1 MSSFSNPFALTGLSL
16 GFAPPEPELES
27 LTFCLLFCSL
37 ILGLKMPVPLSCGLH
52 VINHPS
58 LFLPSTFAGPGAWV
72 SVSGSVLSFAW
83 KWWPCG
89 RYTALA
95 DMALVV
101 V

>member
-1 MSSFSNPFALTGLSL
+1 M
-16 GFAPPEPELES
+16 S
-27 LTFCLLFCSL
+27 LTS
-37 ILGLKMPVPLSCGLH
+37 PLCFYS
-52 VINHPS
+52 
-58 LFLPSTFAGPGAWV
+58 STFAGPRAWV

-101 V
+101 VMCVRLPAVQAAWSAGYVAGSALAA